1 MTLKTESKMKEEKKL
16 GNHEKQRRYY
26 TKAAKLYFEKGFG
39 YRRISKLIP
48 VAATTIKRWCI
59 IFAEENGITMERKVN
74 AKPKLNKKTPDSTA
88 IPDDI
93 KALQAEVARLQKEL
107 KHEKL
112 RADAYNTMI
121 DIAESKFNIPIR
133 KKSGAKR

>member
-1 MTLKTESKMKEEKKL
+1 MEKN
-16 GNHEKQRRYY
+16 GIGYHEKHRRYY
-26 TKAAKLYFEKGFG
+26 AKATKLYFEKGLG

-59 IFAEENGITMERKVN
+59 IFAEENGIQMEKKVSSEQKSKN
-74 AKPKLNKKTPDSTA
+74 KTPGSAA

-93 KALQAEVARLQKEL
+93 KALRSEVTRLQKEL

-112 RADAYNTMI
+112 RADAYDTMI
-121 DIAESKFNIPIR
+121 DIAEARFNIPIR
-133 KKSGAKR
+133 KKSGAKQ

>member
-1 MTLKTESKMKEEKKL
+1 MEKKA
-16 GNHEKQRRYY
+16 N
-26 TKAAKLYFEKGFG
+26 A
-39 YRRISKLIP
+39 
-48 VAATTIKRWCI
+48 
-59 IFAEENGITMERKVN
+59 N
-74 AKPKLNKKTPDSTA
+74 AKQKLNNKTPDSAT

-112 RADAYNTMI
+112 RADAYDTMI
-121 DIAESKFNIPIR
+121 DIAETKFNIPIR

>member
-1 MTLKTESKMKEEKKL
+1 MKEEKKL
-16 GNHEKQRRYY
+16 SYHEKHRRYY
-26 TKAAKLYFEKGFG
+26 AKSTKLYFEKGLG

-59 IFAEENGITMERKVN
+59 IFAEENGITMEKKANANAN
-74 AKPKLNKKTPDSTA
+74 AKQKLNNKTPDSATIT

-112 RADAYNTMI
+112 RADAYDTMI
-121 DIAESKFNIPIR
+121 DIAETKFNIPIR